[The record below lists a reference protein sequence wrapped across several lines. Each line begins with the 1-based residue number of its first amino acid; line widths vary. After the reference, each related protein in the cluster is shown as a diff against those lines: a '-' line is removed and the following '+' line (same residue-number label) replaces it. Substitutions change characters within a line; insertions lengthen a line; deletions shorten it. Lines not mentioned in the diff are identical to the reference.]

1 MLFIIII
8 IIIIISQQIKKRFLL
23 FGHRLHEMQLQPGSM
38 KFVIHKKMYSLF
50 SVFLHVGLNVIG
62 F

>member
-1 MLFIIII
+1 MLFIIIIII

-38 KFVIHKKMYSLF
+38 KFVIHKKIILYFLYF
-50 SVFLHVGLNVIG
+50 SM
-62 F
+62 